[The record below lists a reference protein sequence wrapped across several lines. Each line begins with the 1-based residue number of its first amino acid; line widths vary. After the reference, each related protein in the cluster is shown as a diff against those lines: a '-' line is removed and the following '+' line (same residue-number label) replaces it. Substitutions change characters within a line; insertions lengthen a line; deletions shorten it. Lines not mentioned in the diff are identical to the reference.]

1 MKLSTQEIQ
10 KRQNGFTLVE
20 VMIVLAIIGILAA
33 IALPAYQDYTVRT
46 RIVEGLALAENAKA
60 AIAKEGVSSAAE
72 LARISDAWNAQA
84 GGTGANSQYV
94 SSVCMGATT
103 AAATCPA
110 PGAAAA
116 NGVIAISY
124 NAAALRVP
132 DSQALL
138 LLSPYVRG
146 AAGAVPLAAAQT
158 GPSAAGTGALDWACT
173 SSTRAVGTA
182 ISPAVP
188 PAAGSVLAKY
198 VPTQCR

>member
-1 MKLSTQEIQ
+1 MKQSKQ
-10 KRQNGFTLVE
+10 KAFTLIE
-20 VMIVLAIIGILAA
+20 VMIVVAIIGILAA
-33 IALPAYQDYTVRT
+33 VAFPAYQDYTVRT

-60 AIAKEGVSSAAE
+60 AVAKDGVSSAAD
-72 LARISDAWNAQA
+72 LARVSDAWNAQA
-84 GGTGANSQYV
+84 GATGANSKYV
-94 SSVCMGATT
+94 SSVCLGASS

-110 PGAAAA
+110 AGAAAA

-124 NAAALRVP
+124 KAAALRVP
-132 DSQALL
+132 DGQALL

-173 SSTRAVGTA
+173 SSTRAAGTA
-182 ISPAVP
+182 ISPATP
-188 PAAGSVLAKY
+188 PAAGSVRAKY

>member
-1 MKLSTQEIQ
+1 MKQS
-10 KRQNGFTLVE
+10 RQTAQHAFTLIE
-20 VMIVLAIIGILAA
+20 VMIVVAIIGILAA

-46 RIVEGLALAENAKA
+46 RIIGGLALAESAKA
-60 AIAKEGVSSAAE
+60 AVTKEGVASAAD
-72 LARISDAWNAQA
+72 LARVTDTWNAQA
-84 GGTGANSQYV
+84 GGAGAKSQYV
-94 SSVCMGATT
+94 SSVCLGTTT
-103 AAATCPA
+103 AAAICPP

-146 AAGAVPLAAAQT
+146 AEGAVALAATQT

-173 SSTRAVGTA
+173 SSTRATGTV
-182 ISPAVP
+182 ISAATP
-188 PAAGSVLAKY
+188 PAAGSV
-198 VPTQCR
+198 

>member
-1 MKLSTQEIQ
+1 
-10 KRQNGFTLVE
+10 V
-20 VMIVLAIIGILAA
+20 
-33 IALPAYQDYTVRT
+33 
-46 RIVEGLALAENAKA
+46 AKD
-60 AIAKEGVSSAAE
+60 GVASAAE
-72 LARISDAWNAQA
+72 LARVSNVWNAQA
-84 GGTGANSQYV
+84 GGAGAKSQYV
-94 SSVCMGATT
+94 SSVCLGATI

-138 LLSPYVRG
+138 LLSPYMRG
-146 AAGAVPLAAAQT
+146 AAGAVSLATAQT
-158 GPSAAGTGALDWACT
+158 GTGAAATGSLDWACT
-173 SSTRAVGTA
+173 SSTRATGTA
-182 ISPAVP
+182 ISPAAP

>member
-1 MKLSTQEIQ
+1 MKQS
-10 KRQNGFTLVE
+10 RQNAFTLIE
-20 VMIVLAIIGILAA
+20 VMSVIAIIGILAA

-72 LARISDAWNAQA
+72 LARVSDAWNAQA
-84 GGTGANSQYV
+84 GGTGANSKYV

-138 LLSPYVRG
+138 LLSPYVGG

-158 GPSAAGTGALDWACT
+158 GPSAAGSVALDWACT
-173 SSTRAVGTA
+173 SSTRAAGTA
-182 ISPAVP
+182 ISPAAP

>member
-1 MKLSTQEIQ
+1 MKQSKQ
-10 KRQNGFTLVE
+10 KAFTLIE
-20 VMIVLAIIGILAA
+20 VMIVVAIIGILAA
-33 IALPAYQDYTVRT
+33 VAFPAYQDYTVRT

-60 AIAKEGVSSAAE
+60 AVAKDGVSSAAD
-72 LARISDAWNAQA
+72 LARVSDAWNAQA
-84 GGTGANSQYV
+84 GATGANSKYV
-94 SSVCMGATT
+94 SSVCLGASS

-110 PGAAAA
+110 AGAAAA

-124 NAAALRVP
+124 KAAALRVP
-132 DSQALL
+132 DGQALL

-173 SSTRAVGTA
+173 SSTRAAGTA
-182 ISPAVP
+182 ISPATP

>member
-1 MKLSTQEIQ
+1 MKQSKQ
-10 KRQNGFTLVE
+10 KAFTLIE
-20 VMIVLAIIGILAA
+20 VMIVVAIIGILAA
-33 IALPAYQDYTVRT
+33 VAFPAYQDYTVRT

-60 AIAKEGVSSAAE
+60 AVAKDGVSSAAD
-72 LARISDAWNAQA
+72 LARVSDAWNAQA
-84 GGTGANSQYV
+84 GATGANSKYV
-94 SSVCMGATT
+94 SSVCLGASS

-110 PGAAAA
+110 AGAAAA

-124 NAAALRVP
+124 KAAALRVP
-132 DSQALL
+132 DGQALL

-173 SSTRAVGTA
+173 SSTRAAGTA
-182 ISPAVP
+182 ISPATP
-188 PAAGSVLAKY
+188 PAAGSVLDKY

>member
-1 MKLSTQEIQ
+1 MKQSMQ
-10 KRQNGFTLVE
+10 KAFTLIE
-20 VMIVLAIIGILAA
+20 VMIVVAIIGILAA

-46 RIVEGLALAENAKA
+46 RIVEGLALAESAKA
-60 AIAKEGVSSAAE
+60 AVAKEGVASAAD
-72 LARISDAWNAQA
+72 LARVSDAWNAQA
-84 GGTGANSQYV
+84 GGTGAKSQYV
-94 SSVCMGATT
+94 SSVCLGAST

-116 NGVIAISY
+116 NGVIAITY

-158 GPSAAGTGALDWACT
+158 TATTGALDWACT
-173 SSTRAVGTA
+173 SSTRATGTA
-182 ISPAVP
+182 ISPAAP

>member
-1 MKLSTQEIQ
+1 MKQS
-10 KRQNGFTLVE
+10 RQRAFTLIE
-20 VMIVLAIIGILAA
+20 VMIVIAIIGILAA

-60 AIAKEGVSSAAE
+60 AVAKDGVSSAAD
-72 LARISDAWNAQA
+72 LARVSDAWNAQA
-84 GGTGANSQYV
+84 GATGANSKYV
-94 SSVCMGATT
+94 SSVCLGASS

-110 PGAAAA
+110 AGAAAA

-124 NAAALRVP
+124 KAAALRVP
-132 DSQALL
+132 DGQALL

-173 SSTRAVGTA
+173 SSTRAAGTA
-182 ISPAVP
+182 INPAAP

>member
-1 MKLSTQEIQ
+1 MKQSQQ
-10 KRQNGFTLVE
+10 KAFTLIE
-20 VMIVLAIIGILAA
+20 VMIVVAIIGILAA
-33 IALPAYQDYTVRT
+33 VAFPAYQDYTVRT

-60 AIAKEGVSSAAE
+60 AVAKDGVSSAAD
-72 LARISDAWNAQA
+72 LARVSDAWNAQA
-84 GGTGANSQYV
+84 GATGANSKYV
-94 SSVCMGATT
+94 SSVCLGASS

-110 PGAAAA
+110 AGAAAA

-124 NAAALRVP
+124 KAAALRVP
-132 DSQALL
+132 DGQALL

-173 SSTRAVGTA
+173 SSTRAAGTA
-182 ISPAVP
+182 ISPATP

>member
-1 MKLSTQEIQ
+1 MKQS
-10 KRQNGFTLVE
+10 RQQAFTLIE
-20 VMIVLAIIGILAA
+20 VMIVVAIIGILAA

-46 RIVEGLALAENAKA
+46 RVVDGLALAEGAKA
-60 AIAKEGVSSAAE
+60 AVAKEGVASAAE
-72 LARISDAWNAQA
+72 LARVSDAWNAQA
-84 GGTGANSQYV
+84 GGTGAKSQYV
-94 SSVCMGATT
+94 SSVCIGATT

-124 NAAALRVP
+124 NAPALRVP

-158 GPSAAGTGALDWACT
+158 SSGTATTGALDWACT
-173 SSTRAVGTA
+173 SSTRATGTA
-182 ISPAVP
+182 ISPAAP

>member
-1 MKLSTQEIQ
+1 MKQS
-10 KRQNGFTLVE
+10 RQQAFTLIE
-20 VMIVLAIIGILAA
+20 VMIVVAIIGILAA

-46 RIVEGLALAENAKA
+46 RIVDGLALAESAKA
-60 AIAKEGVSSAAE
+60 AVAKEGVASAAD
-72 LARISDAWNAQA
+72 LARVTDAWNAQS
-84 GGTGANSQYV
+84 GGVGAKSQYV
-94 SSVCMGATT
+94 SSVCLGAPS

-116 NGVIAISY
+116 NGVIAITY
-124 NAAALRVP
+124 NAATLRVP

-158 GPSAAGTGALDWACT
+158 GASAAGTGALDWACT
-173 SSTRAVGTA
+173 SSTRATATA
-182 ISPAVP
+182 ISPATP

>member
-1 MKLSTQEIQ
+1 MKQSQQ
-10 KRQNGFTLVE
+10 KAFTLIE
-20 VMIVLAIIGILAA
+20 VMIVVAIIGILAA
-33 IALPAYQDYTVRT
+33 VAFPAYQDYTVRK

-60 AIAKEGVSSAAE
+60 AVAKDGVSSAAD
-72 LARISDAWNAQA
+72 LARVSDAWNAQA
-84 GGTGANSQYV
+84 GATGANSKYV
-94 SSVCMGATT
+94 SSVCLGASS

-110 PGAAAA
+110 AGAAAA

-124 NAAALRVP
+124 KAAALRVP
-132 DSQALL
+132 DGQALL

-173 SSTRAVGTA
+173 SSTRAAGTA
-182 ISPAVP
+182 ISPATP